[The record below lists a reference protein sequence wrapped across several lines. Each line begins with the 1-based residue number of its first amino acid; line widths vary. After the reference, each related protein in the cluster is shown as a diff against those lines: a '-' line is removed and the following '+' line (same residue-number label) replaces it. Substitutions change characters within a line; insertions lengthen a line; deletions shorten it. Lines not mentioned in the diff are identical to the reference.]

1 MVTLR
6 AFPSYEELLKLANR
20 YSELDLA
27 SVETCL
33 EFLNT
38 TAEVYDALD
47 VHFARYGLSMGKF
60 TLLMQLLQAPEQE
73 LTPSDFA
80 ERAGVTR
87 ATITGLLDGLER
99 EGLVRRKPHSADRR
113 MLTIHLTPN
122 GEQLLLKMLPDHFCR
137 TTSLM
142 ANLTNAEKK
151 TFIELLTKLRAGTPA
166 MREA

>member
-6 AFPSYEELLKLANR
+6 AFSSYEALLKLAER
-20 YSELDLA
+20 YPELDLA

-33 EFLNT
+33 AFLNT

-47 VHFARYGLSMGKF
+47 AHFARYGLSMGKF
-60 TLLMQLLQAPEQE
+60 TLLMQLLQAPDQE

-99 EGLVRRKPHSADRR
+99 EKLVKRKPHSADRR
-113 MLTIHLTPN
+113 RLSIHLTPK
-122 GEQLLLKMLPDHFCR
+122 GEQLLLQMLPDHFCR
-137 TTSLM
+137 TTNLM
-142 ANLTNAEKK
+142 ANLSEKEK
-151 TFIELLTKLRAGTPA
+151 QIFIELLAKVRAGSVG
-166 MREA
+166 MREP

>member
-6 AFPSYEELLKLANR
+6 AFSSYEALLKLADC
-20 YSELDLA
+20 YPELDLA

-33 EFLNT
+33 AFLNT
-38 TAEVYDALD
+38 TAEVYDAFD
-47 VHFARYGLSMGKF
+47 VHLARYGLSMGKF

-99 EGLVRRKPHSADRR
+99 ERLVKRKPHSTDRR
-113 MLTIHLTPN
+113 RLSIHLTPK
-122 GEQLLLKMLPDHFCR
+122 GEQLLLQMLPDHFCR
-137 TTSLM
+137 TTGLM
-142 ANLTNAEKK
+142 ANLSETEKL
-151 TFIELLTKLRAGTPA
+151 TFIELLAKVRSGSPA
-166 MREA
+166 MCEP